1 MRGLDYYTGTIYEC
15 ILPEHPALGSV
26 CSGGRY
32 EDLASEFIK
41 RKLPGVGISIGV
53 SRLLSYLFTKGGWNP
68 TRSSPTEV
76 LVALPQEDL
85 RGKAN
90 EIARQLRQ
98 ADVPAEVFHEPAK
111 LDKQVRYADRKQI
124 PYVMFPFTWP
134 ETIEVKELASGNQV
148 TQPLSEWLEAR

>member
-1 MRGLDYYTGTIYEC
+1 M
-15 ILPEHPALGSV
+15 
-26 CSGGRY
+26 
-32 EDLASEFIK
+32 
-41 RKLPGVGISIGV
+41 GISIGV